1 MRVFLW
7 CTRSIWMAQ
16 LYVLG
21 SLRNSGGIVGSLQM
35 IMSALKCV
43 MTCECGKGPK
53 WGLRL

>member
-21 SLRNSGGIVGSLQM
+21 SLRNSGGIVGSLQVRDDM
-35 IMSALKCV
+35 RVWEGSKMGVEVVIPIMCY
-43 MTCECGKGPK
+43 
-53 WGLRL
+53 